1 MKNMNL
7 YERKP
12 LKYYQKLYED
22 EHNDQP
28 MANINYN
35 KVESKVPSSMIKTE
49 TNNKTKH
56 CMKQCFVEVRSPF
69 VQMHLPKHS
78 QASAKDGYLTWS
90 MNSSISKHD

>member
-22 EHNDQP
+22 EHDDQP

-35 KVESKVPSSMIKTE
+35 KVESKVPSSMIKT
-49 TNNKTKH
+49 
-56 CMKQCFVEVRSPF
+56 
-69 VQMHLPKHS
+69 
-78 QASAKDGYLTWS
+78 
-90 MNSSISKHD
+90 

>member
-1 MKNMNL
+1 MMKNMNL
-7 YERKP
+7 YEKKP

-28 MANINYN
+28 MANIEYD

-49 TNNKTKH
+49 IKTS
-56 CMKQCFVEVRSPF
+56 MKQCFVEVRSPF

-78 QASAKDGYLTWS
+78 EASAKDGYLTWS
-90 MNSSISKHD
+90 MNSSTSKHD